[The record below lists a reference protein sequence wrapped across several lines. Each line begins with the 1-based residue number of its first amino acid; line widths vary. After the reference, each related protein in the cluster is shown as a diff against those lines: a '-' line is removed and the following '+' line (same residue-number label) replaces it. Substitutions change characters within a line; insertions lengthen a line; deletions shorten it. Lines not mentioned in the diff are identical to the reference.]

1 VSVDPRADGADFSF
15 RRREDGTVII
25 SYHAAPVAA
34 LRGAAA
40 TRFLTRVAAA
50 DAPAMQRLM
59 ARATGSGAGRT
70 ARDG

>member
-1 VSVDPRADGADFSF
+1 MSADPRPYAADFSY

-40 TRFLTRVAAA
+40 TRFLTKVAAA
-50 DAPAMQRLM
+50 DEPSMQRLM
-59 ARATGSGAGRT
+59 ARATGNGAGRS
-70 ARDG
+70 ARDR